1 MLGLKQKQEKSLHA
15 AHKNAY
21 VLMKAQNLKW
31 YIAHKIEKKYLTRK
45 TQSNVLEHPSN
56 NLQQ

>member
-21 VLMKAQNLKW
+21 VLMKAQNFKNGILHIKSRTN
-31 YIAHKIEKKYLTRK
+31 I
-45 TQSNVLEHPSN
+45 
-56 NLQQ
+56 